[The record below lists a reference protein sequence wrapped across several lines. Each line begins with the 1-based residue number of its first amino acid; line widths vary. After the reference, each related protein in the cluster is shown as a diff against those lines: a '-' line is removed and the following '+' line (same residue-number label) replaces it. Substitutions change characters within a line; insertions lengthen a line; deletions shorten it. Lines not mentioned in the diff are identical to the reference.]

1 MRSPERTSLCDP
13 ATSETQA
20 EGICS
25 GKKEAPAAGE
35 AATSE
40 GGGTVAPAEAKTAD
54 IRAVPAEAAKI
65 REGVAAKIDV
75 DRRLSVSTEKAF

>member
-1 MRSPERTSLCDP
+1 MRSPEGTSLCDL
-13 ATSETQA
+13 ARRKLKE
-20 EGICS
+20 ICS

-40 GGGTVAPAEAKTAD
+40 GGGTVAPDKAKTAD

-65 REGVAAKIDV
+65 REAVAAKIDV
-75 DRRLSVSTEKAF
+75 DRLLSVSTEKAF